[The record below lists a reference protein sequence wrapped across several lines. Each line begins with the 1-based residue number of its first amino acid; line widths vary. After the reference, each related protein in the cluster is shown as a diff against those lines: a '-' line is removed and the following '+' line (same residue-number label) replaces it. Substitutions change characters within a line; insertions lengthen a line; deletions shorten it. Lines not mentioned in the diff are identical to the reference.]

1 MKDDIFYFYVNEENI
16 DNYPLSVLS
25 NNSNFNFTIL
35 DYKVS
40 DKMIWSL
47 VQNSFGN
54 LMYNNSGIKP
64 DLSNKMASIIEVD
77 FTNNEYFLYDTSKT
91 DFIQSTNYP
100 YGTFDG
106 LFGISN
112 EDVLDSYMV
121 THQIKKDNFGN
132 IWVVNPFSEQFNH
145 PLSVQIANNNQHW
158 MHIFSED
165 ESSYWLLKSLLI
177 NIIGFGLVLKMKIQI
192 ITVVLMSFQKVE
204 LKLFN
209 LTNHI

>member
-1 MKDDIFYFYVNEENI
+1 
-16 DNYPLSVLS
+16 
-25 NNSNFNFTIL
+25 
-35 DYKVS
+35 
-40 DKMIWSL
+40 
-47 VQNSFGN
+47 
-54 LMYNNSGIKP
+54 MYNNSGIKP

-158 MHIFSED
+158 MHIFQKMNHHT
-165 ESSYWLLKSLLI
+165 WLLKSLLI

-192 ITVVLMSFQKVE
+192 ITVALMSFQKVE
-204 LKLFN
+204 LKPFN